1 MKIAILGDLHFGA
14 RNDSHEFLSYF
25 DKFFDEVYFP
35 ELKKRGIREVIQL
48 GDIVDRR
55 KFINYVTLSKL
66 RAFADKHKE
75 NNIKLHVLI
84 GNHDVPFRNT
94 NSINSMN
101 ELFSNHNSVHSYPEP
116 KEIDIDGCKLLMM
129 PWINSSNY
137 SDCIGLMKE
146 TKAQILFGHLEI
158 KGFEMYRGLAS
169 HEGFDASTFDKFDLV
184 FSGHFHRKSERGNIH
199 YVGTPYEITWSD
211 HGDQRGFHIW
221 DTETRE
227 IEFIENPNKM
237 FHKIWY
243 DDADQTLDK
252 LLDHNFDYVKSSY
265 VKIVVQNKTNPYWF
279 DLFANKIYEASPS
292 DVTIVDD
299 HRNMND
305 IDSKDLASEAEDT
318 LTILG
323 HYIEGLETNVNKKD
337 LDKLMH
343 SLYNESLSMEIME
356 RDEN

>member
-14 RNDSHEFLSYF
+14 RNDSQEFLSYF
-25 DKFFDEVYFP
+25 DKFFEEIYFP
-35 ELKKRGIREVIQL
+35 ELEKRGISQVIQL

-55 KFINYVTLSKL
+55 KFINYITLNKL
-66 RAFADKHKE
+66 KSFVDKHRD
-75 NNIKLHVLI
+75 NNINLHVLI

-101 ELFSNHNSVHSYPEP
+101 ELFSDNNFLHAYSDP
-116 KEIDIDGCKLLMM
+116 KEIEIDGCKLLMI

-137 SDCIGLMKE
+137 EECMGIMKT

-158 KGFEMYRGLAS
+158 KGFEMYRGMPS
-169 HEGFDASTFDKFDLV
+169 HDGFDVSKFDKFDTV
-184 FSGHFHRKSERGNIH
+184 FSGHFHRKSESGNIR

-211 HGDQRGFHIW
+211 HGDPRGFHIW

-227 IEFIENPNKM
+227 LEFIENTNKM
-237 FHKIWY
+237 FYKVWY
-243 DDADQTLDK
+243 DDTEQTLDK
-252 LLDHNFDYVKSSY
+252 LLIRDFDYVKSSY
-265 VKIVVQNKTNPYWF
+265 VKVIVQNKTNPYWF
-279 DLFANKIYEASPS
+279 DLFVNKIYEAAPS

-305 IDSKDLASEAEDT
+305 IDTTDLANEAEDT
-318 LTILG
+318 LTILSKYVG
-323 HYIEGLETNVNKKD
+323 NLETNVDKKD

-343 SLYNESLSMEIME
+343 SLYNESLSSEL
-356 RDEN
+356 DQC

>member
-14 RNDSHEFLSYF
+14 RNDSHEFISYF
-25 DKFFDEVYFP
+25 DKFFNEVYFP
-35 ELKKRGIREVIQL
+35 ELKSRGISEVIQL

-55 KFINYVTLSKL
+55 KFINYVTLNKL
-66 RAFADKHKE
+66 RSFVDKHKE
-75 NNIKLHVLI
+75 NNINLHVLI
-84 GNHDVPFRNT
+84 GNHDVPYRNT
-94 NSINSMN
+94 NEINSMN
-101 ELFSNHNSVHSYPEP
+101 ELFSNHNFIHSYAEP

-137 SDCIGLMKE
+137 SKCMGMMKD

-158 KGFEMYRGLAS
+158 KGFEMYRGMPS
-169 HEGFDASTFDKFDLV
+169 HEGFDASSFDKFDIV
-184 FSGHFHRKSERGNIH
+184 FSGHFHRKSEKGNIH

-211 HGDQRGFHIW
+211 YNDRRGFHIW

-237 FHKIWY
+237 FNKVWY
-243 DDADQTLDK
+243 DDTDQTLDK
-252 LLDHNFDYVKSSY
+252 ILNQNFDYLKSSY
-265 VKIVVQNKTNPYWF
+265 VKIIVQNKNNPYWF
-279 DLFANKIYEASPS
+279 DLFTNKIYEESPL

-299 HRNMND
+299 HRNMNELN
-305 IDSKDLASEAEDT
+305 SSDLTNEAEDT

-323 HYIEGLETNVNKKD
+323 NYIKALETNVNKKD
-337 LDKLMH
+337 LDKLMS
-343 SLYNESLSMEIME
+343 SLYNESLSMENTE